1 MNGAGGGTAGG
12 FGSDYESTLA
22 RLVSIWSETL
32 RTADISPESD
42 FFDLG
47 GDSLLALALFLAI
60 ERDMGLRFPITTI
73 YDAPTVAEMAKLIV
87 EGTRPHFSPLVLV
100 KPGVAGLPLFL
111 IHGIGGTIVELSA
124 LAKHVAIAGPVY
136 AIQALGLDGEDEPLR
151 SIEEMAELYLGCIR
165 EQQPKGPYRICGYSF
180 GGLVALEIARRLQ
193 RLGEETSPLMLM
205 DAFAHPKTWP
215 VTCRAQM
222 EIRRAVYRLREAAA
236 QPWSKSLAVLNVGA
250 VRTWRRLFRRDA
262 YFQSRLCEWLLDN
275 NPDLPLP
282 LLKVREAGSAA
293 LAAYR
298 PGFYPGKVTFLKAA
312 ERDPEFPL
320 DPMAV
325 WKGLVKELDVLALPG
340 GHRSIVTEHAADV
353 GAALTACIRKVCE
366 GATDRA
372 DGVHVGK
379 RQTLPRFEPQ
389 TICP

>member
-1 MNGAGGGTAGG
+1 MNGAGGRG
-12 FGSDYESTLA
+12 FGNDYESTLEG
-22 RLVSIWSETL
+22 LVSIWSETL
-32 RTADISPESD
+32 RSADISPESD

-60 ERDMGLRFPITTI
+60 ERETGLRFPITTI
-73 YDAPTVAEMAKLIV
+73 YDAPTVALMAKLIV
-87 EGTRPHFSPLVLV
+87 EGTRPRFSPLVLV
-100 KPGVAGLPLFL
+100 KPGVAGPPLFL

-124 LAKHVAIAGPVY
+124 LAKHVAIAEPVY

-151 SIEEMAELYLGCIR
+151 SIEEMAELYLRSIR
-165 EQQPKGPYRICGYSF
+165 ERQPKGPYRICGYSF

-215 VTCRAQM
+215 RATRARM
-222 EIRRAVYRLREAAA
+222 EIRRANYRLREAAG
-236 QPWSKSLAVLNVGA
+236 QPWRESLAVLQVGA

-262 YFQSRLCEWLLDN
+262 YFQSRLREWLLDN
-275 NPDLPLP
+275 NPDLPVP

-320 DPMAV
+320 DPLAV
-325 WKGLVKELDVLALPG
+325 WKGLVKELEVSTLPG

-353 GAALTACIRKVCE
+353 GAALTACIRSVREE
-366 GATDRA
+366 GADRPEV
-372 DGVHVGK
+372 VHVGK
-379 RQTLPRFEPQ
+379 QQTLPRFEPLA
-389 TICP
+389 I